1 MKKYLI
7 NINQLNE
14 IEEYKK
20 IGITNF
26 LFAIPDFSIGYN
38 TIPIKDIPNDGYIFI
53 NRLLDTND
61 VIKLKEKKEEL
72 MRFKGIIFEDI
83 SVYQIFKDT
92 SLELIWNQA
101 HFATNASSIN
111 FWLDHVSSAIISN
124 EITKEEIEYIVKHAN
139 KPIIINIFGRN
150 NIMYSR
156 RTLLSNFNKYNNLE
170 KYNNMNLKTNNND
183 FYAIED
189 KHGTLLFNNDY
200 FNYINKLNL
209 DDDKIKFYMILN
221 LDFSVSKISEIIN
234 GLSIGNDG
242 FLNKKT
248 VYKLADY
255 GDKKG
260 DRDNGKN

>member
-26 LFAIPDFSIGYN
+26 LFAIPDFSIGYKV
-38 TIPIKDIPNDGYIFI
+38 IPIKDIPDDGYIFI

-61 VIKLKEKKEEL
+61 VMKLKEIKKDL
-72 MRFKGIIFEDI
+72 LRFKGIIFEDI

-101 HFATNASSIN
+101 HFATNTSSIN

-124 EITKEEIEYIVKHAN
+124 EITKEEIEYIVEHIS
-139 KPIIINIFGRN
+139 KPVIINIFGRN

-170 KYNNMNLKTNNND
+170 EYNNMNLKTNNSD

-189 KHGTLLFNNDY
+189 EHGTLLFNNEY
-200 FNYINKLNL
+200 FNYINKLNI
-209 DDDKIKFYMILN
+209 DDDKIKYYMILN
-221 LDFSVSKISEIIN
+221 LDFSVSKIKEIID
-234 GLSIGNDG
+234 GLPIGDDG
-242 FLNKKT
+242 FLYKKT

-260 DRDNGKN
+260 EGK